1 MDKQTKLQA
10 LCLSV
15 LFGAGA
21 VSFPL
26 LTYLSKGFF
35 TEGFW
40 WYTNNL
46 GELSINFL
54 LIACG
59 TLVLGIAAA
68 VPFFLYYEH
77 KYGRL
82 FKDESE
88 LKGNVCVSTKESLTS
103 PQVSQFRKTLWHAS
117 RKIG

>member
-1 MDKQTKLQA
+1 MDKETKLQA
-10 LCLSV
+10 LSLSV

-21 VSFPL
+21 VTFPL

-40 WYTNNL
+40 WYTNSL

-59 TLVLGIAAA
+59 TLVLGIVASL
-68 VPFFLYYEH
+68 PFFLYYEH

-82 FKDESE
+82 FKDDNHTEKE
-88 LKGNVCVSTKESLTS
+88 LVSNPHIKMKMNVCKELE
-103 PQVSQFRKTLWHAS
+103 RRRA
-117 RKIG
+117 